1 MNYKEL
7 RLGNLVND
15 KRQPPYS
22 PVIYHPSIVEYEIT
36 FRTACVSNLKTGEKS
51 KRYEDSL
58 TPIELTEEWLLKLGF
73 KPFGKDFI
81 KKGIVIHKRKRGWVL
96 RKTVP
101 IIKSVHQ
108 LQNLFYC
115 LTGEELELID
125 ENR

>member
-1 MNYKEL
+1 MKYSEL

-15 KRQPPYS
+15 KYQPPYS
-22 PVIYHPSIVEYEIT
+22 PVIYLPSIIKYELT
-36 FRTACVSNLKTGEKS
+36 FRSAKVYSLYTNNYGV
-51 KRYEDSL
+51 RYDDSL
-58 TPIELTEEWLLKLGF
+58 TPIELNEEWLLKLGF

-96 RKTVP
+96 RKSVP

-115 LTGEELELID
+115 LTEEELGLIN